1 MEKDLYLD
9 EKKCLAHEAATQ
21 VTSGMTLGLG
31 SGSTARE
38 FIFALANKIQKE
50 SLEIYAVAS
59 SQNSYSLAKH
69 LAIPLLN
76 PEEFSTLD
84 LAIDGA
90 DEVDPRLRMIKG
102 GGGAIFREKIL
113 LKAAK
118 RSIILVDES
127 KLVPILGKFRVPLEI
142 SRFGRSAI
150 IEEIRHLGYEGVWR
164 LQANGDLFITDSG
177 NYIYDIYSP
186 NLYPNPEEDLLR
198 LIQIHGVI
206 EVGFVIEKVEVW
218 SSNSQGLIS
227 KKYSV

>member
-1 MEKDLYLD
+1 MEKDLHLH

-21 VTSGMTLGLG
+21 VTSGMILGLG
-31 SGSTARE
+31 SGSTAKE
-38 FIFALANKIQKE
+38 FIFALAHRIQTE
-50 SLEIYAVAS
+50 SLAVHAIAS
-59 SQNSYSLAKH
+59 SQNSYALAKQ

-76 PEEFSTLD
+76 PEKFSSLD
-84 LAIDGA
+84 LTVDGA
-90 DEVDPRLRMIKG
+90 DEVDPQLRMIKG

-113 LKAAK
+113 LRAAK

-127 KLVPILGKFRVPLEI
+127 KLVPVLGKFRVPLEI

-150 IEEIRHLGYEGVWR
+150 VEEIRHLGYEGEWR
-164 LQANGDLFITDSG
+164 LKDTGDLFITDSG
-177 NYIYDIYSP
+177 NYIYDIFSP
-186 NLYPNPEEDLLR
+186 NSYPNPEKDLLK